1 MSKVGRREFVGGALA
16 GGLALLAAR
25 GAQGPGAK
33 VEILLDEKLGAISPD
48 IYGHFVEH
56 LGGVVYDGIWVG
68 EGSKV
73 PNVGGVRRAM
83 IEHLKRVKPS
93 VIRYPGGCFADSYDW
108 RDGVGP
114 RTRRPRRPNF
124 WGGAESNEFGTNEFL
139 RFCRA
144 TGAKP
149 YMAANLRGL
158 PAQTFYEWVDYCN
171 APAGATTLAELRAT
185 GEAAS
190 REPFGVR
197 FWGVGNESWGCG
209 GNFTPDE
216 YAMEFRRFTA
226 SVPGWG
232 VQPLFIAAGPGS
244 DDLAWTRGF
253 FSKMA
258 ERRQFNFYG
267 WGLHH
272 YSWNVSRGATN
283 DWDKGKGDALRFD
296 IEEWYEMFR
305 EADKMEGLIKSNWAV
320 MGEYDREH
328 RVKLVVDEWGA
339 WYRPGTELGKRY
351 ILSQA
356 QTLRDALL
364 AGITL
369 DTFNR
374 HPDKVAMAN
383 VAQLVNC
390 LHSLFLAAEEKFVAT
405 PNFHVFE
412 MYAPHQGAEGL
423 RTVFVAPQFT
433 HPRAGKTASFW
444 ALNGSASLAGRTVT
458 LTVVNPHAT
467 EARETE
473 ITVRGASSVRS
484 ARARVLTAADMH
496 AQNTFENPRGV
507 EPRDETVAAPR
518 GATLVFRFPA
528 ASVTRLQFEV

>member
-1 MSKVGRREFVGGALA
+1 MTKVGRREFVGGALA
-16 GGLALLAAR
+16 GGLASLAAR

-33 VEILLDEKLGAISPD
+33 IEILLDEKLGTISPD

-68 EGSKV
+68 EDSKV
-73 PNVGGVRRAM
+73 PNVGGIRRA
-83 IEHLKRVKPS
+83 IVEHLKRVKPS

-114 RTRRPRRPNF
+114 RARRPRRPNF
-124 WGGAESNEFGTNEFL
+124 WGGTESNQFGTNEFM
-139 RFCRA
+139 RFCQL
-144 TGAKP
+144 TGGKP

-171 APAGATTLAELRAT
+171 APAGSTTLADLRAT

-197 FWGVGNESWGCG
+197 YWGVGNESWGCG

-216 YAMEFRRFTA
+216 YASEFRRFTA
-226 SVPGWG
+226 SVPGYG
-232 VQPLFIAAGPGS
+232 INPLFIAAGPGS
-244 DDLAWTRGF
+244 GDLAWTRGF

-258 ERRQFNFYG
+258 EKRHFNFYG

-272 YSWNVSRGATN
+272 YSWNVSRGATD
-283 DWDKGKGDALRFD
+283 DWDKGKGDALKFD
-296 IEEWYEMFR
+296 TEEWYEMLR
-305 EADKMEGLIKSNWAV
+305 QADQMERHIGEHWAA

-328 RVKLVVDEWGA
+328 RVKLIVDEWGA
-339 WYRPGTELGKRY
+339 WYRPGTEVGKPY

-356 QTLRDALL
+356 QTLRDALVS
-364 AGITL
+364 GITL

-374 HPDKVAMAN
+374 HPDKVVMGN

-390 LHSLFLAAEEKFVAT
+390 LHSLFLATEDKFVAT

-412 MYAPHQGAEGL
+412 MYAPHQGAQGL
-423 RTVFVAPQFT
+423 RTLFEAPEFT
-433 HPRAGKTASFW
+433 HPRAGKLGTFW
-444 ALNGSASLAGRTVT
+444 ALNGSASLDGRTVT

-467 EARETE
+467 EPREAQVS
-473 ITVRGASSVRS
+473 VRGAAAVRS
-484 ARARVLTAADMH
+484 ARARVLTAPDIH
-496 AQNTFENPRGV
+496 AQNTFENPHGV
-507 EPRDETVAAPR
+507 EPREEVEVAAR
-518 GATLVFRFPA
+518 GASLVFRFPP
-528 ASVTRLQFEV
+528 ASVTRLQLNV